1 VSTAVVPH
9 FRSSLRKRR
18 GAEEVERGDC
28 WDLVASA
35 QGGDSAAFGMLYE
48 RYVDVVFRF
57 VLYRTV
63 DRPTA
68 EDLTSE
74 TFCRALKRLD
84 SAHYQGRDVGAWF
97 ITIARNLILDHVKS
111 SRYRLEVPAGD
122 AVDTG
127 ESAWP
132 SQTNMRSVG
141 FSKQMRRQVFAIG
154 LTEDTDPGEEATRVT
169 YLDFA
174 RTELDRARRRL
185 TAGQQ
190 EVLHLRFDLELT
202 VAQTAAA
209 MGEGYNEG
217 AVKALQHRAVRRL
230 GELLPETI
238 R

>member
-1 VSTAVVPH
+1 MSTAIVPH
-9 FRSSLRKRR
+9 FRSSMRKRR
-18 GAEEVERGDC
+18 PADDVERGDC

-74 TFCRALKRLD
+74 TFCRALKRID

-97 ITIARNLILDHVKS
+97 ITIARNLVLDHVKS
-111 SRYRLEVPAGD
+111 SRHRLEMPSGD
-122 AVDTG
+122 AIDTG
-127 ESAWP
+127 ECSWP
-132 SQTNMRSVG
+132 SPANMRSVG

-154 LTEDTDPGEEATRVT
+154 LTEDADPGEEAVNVV
-169 YLDFA
+169 YLDHA
-174 RTELDRARRRL
+174 RTALDRARSKL
-185 TAGQQ
+185 TDGQQ
-190 EVLHLRFDLELT
+190 EVLHLRFDLELS

-209 MGEGYNEG
+209 MGDGYNEG
-217 AVKALQHRAVRRL
+217 SVKALQHRAVRRL
-230 GELLPETI
+230 ADLLPETI